1 LAVINLNAAD
11 HQPDDVT
18 SGRPVEQVEVLTDP
32 DREVLQAPDHQG
44 QVALGCAGRCQRIAM
59 LLQLGD
65 PGPQVGDPRLELH
78 TLNHPVSIAVNQPP
92 NPAPQ
97 GAHAAFD
104 LPDIRIGLAF

>member
-1 LAVINLNAAD
+1 
-11 HQPDDVT
+11 
-18 SGRPVEQVEVLTDP
+18 
-32 DREVLQAPDHQG
+32 
-44 QVALGCAGRCQRIAM
+44 M

-97 GAHAAFD
+97 GANAAFD
-104 LPDIRIGLAF
+104 LPDIRIGPAF